1 MNVIADDKYFYILA
15 NKKDNVI
22 GYYLI
27 MMEIDRPERG
37 DTIYLINWKNKTS
50 IQQVDLNFLKDEN
63 DEGRMQN
70 FFVVSY
76 KAEGSNTYNVFV
88 FDTETRLVRFWYE
101 TYQLYES
108 PIKGFL
114 LPAGDFL
121 MLSKEGINV
130 INLGS
135 RLTKPVTDQMGN
147 TRIMHSLGSCNY
159 LRVESGDRKNHIHFK
174 CQFYENRR
182 VCIQDQYFKKALED
196 GDREETQFDD
206 IYKIKIH
213 EPTLRELLLI

>member
-1 MNVIADDKYFYILA
+1 M
-15 NKKDNVI
+15 
-22 GYYLI
+22 
-27 MMEIDRPERG
+27 
-37 DTIYLINWKNKTS
+37 
-50 IQQVDLNFLKDEN
+50 NFLEDKN
-63 DEGRMQN
+63 DEGKSKN

-88 FDTETRLVRFWYE
+88 FDSETRLVRFWYE

-135 RLTKPVTDQMGN
+135 KEKKKVTD
-147 TRIMHSLGSCNY
+147 
-159 LRVESGDRKNHIHFK
+159 
-174 CQFYENRR
+174 
-182 VCIQDQYFKKALED
+182 
-196 GDREETQFDD
+196 
-206 IYKIKIH
+206 
-213 EPTLRELLLI
+213 